1 MSAEAALSDVKI
13 LDLMWV
19 IAGPAATRV
28 LADYGA
34 TVVRVESTKSLDS
47 TRVAPPFHNGQP
59 GPESS
64 GPFQNMNA
72 GKLGITL
79 DLERPQGR
87 AIFLDLVRWADV
99 VTESFS
105 GDTMAKWGLG
115 YQALVQVNPDIIM
128 LSTSLMGQSGPLAGY
143 SGYGNQ
149 AAAITGFFHL
159 ASWPDRAPA
168 GPFAA
173 YTDAIV
179 PWFVVAAILAALE
192 HHRRTGEGQ
201 FIDLAQAEAALHFL
215 GPALLDYTANGRVAR
230 PQGNRDP
237 QMAPHGVYLS
247 GDDEWVAIAVAD
259 DPQWGRFCIALDR
272 PELAM
277 DGRFDSLPQRLVNTD
292 VLDAIV
298 SAWTS
303 TRDAEGIQLSLQGTG
318 VPAHIVQNSAR
329 LTRDPQLIHRGH
341 FVELDHPIHGTTTV
355 EGSRF
360 RLSATPAQIDRCGP
374 TFGRDNSPVLR
385 DILGYSEETMAEIA
399 AAEVLE

>member
-1 MSAEAALSDVKI
+1 MPGEAALSDVKI

-19 IAGPAATRV
+19 IAGPAATRA

-72 GKLGITL
+72 GKLGVTL
-79 DLERPQGR
+79 DLEQAQGR
-87 AIFLDLVRWADV
+87 AVFLDLVRWADIV
-99 VTESFS
+99 AESFS
-105 GDTMAKWGLG
+105 GETMTKWGLD
-115 YQALVQVNPDIIM
+115 YEALVQVNPEIIM

-143 SGYGNQ
+143 AGYGNQ
-149 AAAITGFFHL
+149 AAAITGFFQL

-179 PWFVVAAILAALE
+179 PWFVAAAILAAID
-192 HHRRTGEGQ
+192 HRRRTGEGQ

-215 GPALLDYTANGRVAR
+215 GPALTDYTANGRVAT

-237 QMAPHGVYLS
+237 QMAPHGVYPS
-247 GDDEWVAIAVAD
+247 GDDEWIAIAVAD
-259 DPQWGRFCIALDR
+259 DPQWERFCVALDS
-272 PELAM
+272 PDLAT
-277 DGRFDSLPQRLVNTD
+277 DERFDSLPERLRHAD
-292 VLDAIV
+292 ALDSIV
-298 SAWTS
+298 SDWTS
-303 TRDAEGIQLSLQGTG
+303 TRDADWVEQTLQENGI
-318 VPAHIVQNSAR
+318 PAHTVQNSAR
-329 LTRDPQLIHRGH
+329 LTRDPQLLQRGH
-341 FVELDHPIHGTTTV
+341 FVELDHPLHGTTTV

-360 RLSATPAQIDRCGP
+360 RLSATPAQIVRCGP
-374 TFGRDNSPVLR
+374 TFGRDNLHVLR
-385 DILGYSEETMAEIA
+385 DILGYSEEKIAEIA
-399 AAEVLE
+399 AAEVLQ